1 MASESPVK
9 NIHAVIVSSSRYW
22 FNYRHAM
29 NALAFYR
36 ILKDNGVP
44 DSQIILMIADE
55 YATNARNPFK
65 NGMYANG
72 VKNANWYSEET
83 EIDYRGADVN
93 VKSFLDATLGTAPR
107 SIQSDSNS
115 SLLIYVSGHG
125 GDQFFKFQDEEE
137 VTSQDLANLMDT
149 LSERKRFKQALFIA
163 DTCQAFTLFD
173 QVETNNVLALGTS
186 LQGENAYAHHSDQVL
201 GLSVIERWTYG
212 FINQYSKS
220 GPKSTLDQLMVAPFK
235 GKAPLGAH
243 VGIKENSVRF
253 KDVRVS
259 DFFGPKNYRK
269 QQQRNESIKKQAI
282 AADQS
287 LSFRPELSPLKK
299 TLNSLGDS
307 LSTRTT
313 PTKDAIGG
321 QTAETF
327 LDDIS
332 LEPTDSSFGVLVFGL
347 LGCLLLAQ
355 LVERRA
361 NKDSNH

>member
-1 MASESPVK
+1 
-9 NIHAVIVSSSRYW
+9 VIVSSSRYW

-36 ILKDNGVP
+36 ILKNNGVP

-72 VKNANWYSEET
+72 AKNANWYSEET

-93 VKSFLDATLGTAPR
+93 VKNFLDATLGTAPR

-149 LSERKRFKQALFIA
+149 LSEGHRFKKALFIA

-173 QVETNNVLALGTS
+173 QVETKNVLALGTS
-186 LQGENAYAHHSDQVL
+186 LKGENAYAHHSDHTL

-220 GPKSTLDQLMVAPFK
+220 SDPKTTLDQLMVAPFK
-235 GKAPLGAH
+235 GKAALGAH
-243 VGIKENSVRF
+243 VGIKENSIRF
-253 KDVRVS
+253 KDVQVS
-259 DFFGPKNYRK
+259 DFFGPKNYGK
-269 QQQRNESIKKQAI
+269 QQQRNRSIKQQVVAAHPSPAFHPEPSSLKQTLNEIGTTLSRRATETKHEI
-282 AADQS
+282 AG
-287 LSFRPELSPLKK
+287 KK
-299 TLNSLGDS
+299 TENDF
-307 LSTRTT
+307 
-313 PTKDAIGG
+313 K
-321 QTAETF
+321 EE
-327 LDDIS
+327 IS
-332 LEPTDSSFGVLVFGL
+332 LEPTDPAFSALVVGL
-347 LGCLLLAQ
+347 LGCLLFAHF
-355 LVERRA
+355 VERQA
-361 NKDSNH
+361 KKVAKAVA